1 MFGWS
6 PWLPT
11 DFIMPTAIEIPTSL
25 SDYMKCRKQMK
36 EAYCLALQHSNDRKS
51 KDGPKNDTKKTYL
64 TSLESGDRVLIK
76 NLFKCGGT
84 REVRNYWNKK
94 YMLLFQLWEKMQ

>member
-1 MFGWS
+1 
-6 PWLPT
+6 
-11 DFIMPTAIEIPTSL
+11 MPTAIEIPTSL

-51 KDGPKNDTKKTYL
+51 KDGPKNNTKKTYL
-64 TSLESGDRVLIK
+64 TSLKSGDRVLIK
-76 NLFKCGGT
+76 NLFECGGT

-94 YMLLFQLWEKMQ
+94 YLFQL